1 MVATHVHNYPYE
13 QSQVNITEYSLDHP
27 AVDVPE
33 QAHPG
38 TLPKPDLLQKKF
50 QEHY

>member
-1 MVATHVHNYPYE
+1 MVVTHVHKYPYE
-13 QSQVNITEYSLDHP
+13 QSQVNITEHSLDHS

-33 QAHPG
+33 QAHLR

-50 QEHY
+50 Q